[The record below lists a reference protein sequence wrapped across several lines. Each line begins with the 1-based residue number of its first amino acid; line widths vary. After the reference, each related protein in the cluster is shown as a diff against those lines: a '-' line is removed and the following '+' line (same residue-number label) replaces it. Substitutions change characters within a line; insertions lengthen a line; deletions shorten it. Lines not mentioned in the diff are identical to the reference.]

1 MSSMI
6 RPIDKNYRKKL
17 LIKADSEDAAL
28 AELLGSKFD
37 HQIVKLSRHYF
48 LPSFLLT
55 LIMIMMMKMRML
67 SGQVL
72 LTQKEQVG

>member
-6 RPIDKNYRKKL
+6 GPIDKNYRKKL
-17 LIKADSEDAAL
+17 LVKAGSEDAAL
-28 AELLGSKFD
+28 AELLRSKF
-37 HQIVKLSRHYF
+37 KLSSCRGITS

-72 LTQKEQVG
+72 RLTQKEQVG